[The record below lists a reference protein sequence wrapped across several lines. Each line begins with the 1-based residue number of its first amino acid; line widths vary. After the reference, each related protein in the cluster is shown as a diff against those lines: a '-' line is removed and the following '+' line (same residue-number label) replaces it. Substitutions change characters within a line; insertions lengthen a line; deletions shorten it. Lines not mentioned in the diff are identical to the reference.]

1 MGAGWALVGSRYTVC
16 GPEVDSGAANSRLEF
31 YKCKKGA
38 WAREGGLRLAGR
50 GLRRGLRER
59 LLELAGVPC
68 RGWEAAP
75 SVPREGILSACG
87 LTGGEELGR
96 EGERAG
102 LRSAVV

>member
-1 MGAGWALVGSRYTVC
+1 MQ
-16 GPEVDSGAANSRLEF
+16 DSGRAVRLN
-31 YKCKKGA
+31 GA
-38 WAREGGLRLAGR
+38 WAREGGLRLAWR

-87 LTGGEELGR
+87 LTAGEVLGG

-102 LRSAVV
+102 RLWSD